1 MIRRVVGRLL
11 LVPLGLLM
19 ASAVAFFVIGSVG
32 LERITQEA
40 HRTGDI
46 TGVGGVAWS
55 VFRNWGTAQRLL
67 SGLTVAPVLLL
78 LVVGE
83 VARLR
88 SAMYYVLGGGVA
100 LGIVPLLAHVDTG
113 NLLWQVF
120 ATGGFAAG
128 YVYWLI
134 AGRSA

>member
-11 LVPLGLLM
+11 LVPLGIVL
-19 ASAVAFFVIGSVG
+19 ASAVAFFVISSIG

-46 TGVGGVAWS
+46 TGAGGVVWS
-55 VFRNWGTAQRLL
+55 IFRNWGTAERLL

-88 SAMYYVLGGGVA
+88 SAMYYVVGGGAA
-100 LGIVPLLAHVDTG
+100 LGIMPLLANIDRG

-134 AGRSA
+134 AGRTA